1 MDAAA
6 DFLRTFV
13 EGAGGLALRMFVIV
27 VPIMVVMEAIEG
39 TRPFRTFVRGWAR
52 LVGRWLGMSEQ
63 AAAPTVVGFLFGL
76 AYGGSLIVRDTRR
89 HSLRRRQV
97 FQMSVFLS
105 MAHAIV
111 EDSLVVIA
119 IGASAFWIV
128 AYRLVWAAAVT
139 IVLGAV
145 AVAFVERRR
154 SRARR
159 PFDEGPARAVR

>member
-1 MDAAA
+1 VDAVL
-6 DFLRTFV
+6 DFLRTFA
-13 EGAGGLALRMFVIV
+13 EGAGGLALRMFLIV
-27 VPIMVVMEAIEG
+27 VPIMVVMELVEG
-39 TRPFRTFVRGWAR
+39 TRAFRAFVRGWSR

-105 MAHAIV
+105 MVHAIV
-111 EDSLVVIA
+111 EDSLIFIA
-119 IGASAFWIV
+119 IGASVFWTV

-139 IVLGAV
+139 VVLGAV
-145 AVAFVERRR
+145 AVAVVERRR
-154 SRARR
+154 SRRSL
-159 PFDEGPARAVR
+159 PPV

>member
-1 MDAAA
+1 MDAVT

-13 EGAGGLALRMFVIV
+13 EGAGGLALRMLVIV
-27 VPIMVVMEAIEG
+27 VPIMVVMEVLEG
-39 TRPFRTFVRGWAR
+39 TRPFRAFVRGWAR

-63 AAAPTVVGFLFGL
+63 AAAPTVIGFLFGL

-105 MAHAIV
+105 MVHAVV
-111 EDSLVVIA
+111 EDSLIFIA
-119 IGASAFWIV
+119 VGASAFWIV
-128 AYRLVWAAAVT
+128 VYRCVWAAAVT
-139 IVLGAV
+139 VVLGAA

-154 SRARR
+154 SRR
-159 PFDEGPARAVR
+159 PEPPV

>member
-1 MDAAA
+1 MGPVT

-27 VPIMVVMEAIEG
+27 VPIMVVMEVLEG
-39 TRPFRTFVRGWAR
+39 TRPFRAFVRAWAR

-63 AAAPTVVGFLFGL
+63 AAAPTVIGFLFGL

-105 MAHAIV
+105 MVHAVV
-111 EDSLVVIA
+111 EDSLIFVAV
-119 IGASAFWIV
+119 GASAFWIV
-128 AYRLVWAAAVT
+128 VYRCAWAAAVT
-139 IVLGAV
+139 VVLGAV
-145 AVAFVERRR
+145 AVAFVDRRRARR
-154 SRARR
+154 SR
-159 PFDEGPARAVR
+159 PPV